1 MERIRLFDDSALY
14 KFSLNNNNNNGR
26 GEGGGKGHYT
36 PLALFR
42 GWQNWEWNEEYSQ
55 TFILCILHI
64 LFVRPNAFLL
74 LVNELILNILTKI
87 YDNIFSVSYTEQ
99 FSIIAL

>member
-42 GWQNWEWNEEYSQ
+42 GWQN
-55 TFILCILHI
+55 
-64 LFVRPNAFLL
+64 
-74 LVNELILNILTKI
+74 
-87 YDNIFSVSYTEQ
+87 
-99 FSIIAL
+99 